1 MKKLF
6 ALVLAVM
13 MLSLAGSAMAAG
25 SVVVYSP
32 HDADPLA
39 AGVAM
44 FQAAYPDIQ
53 VEVIAGGTGEL
64 AQRIH
69 RDPST
74 VTALVGKLRKLGYVE
89 VSRSDA
95 DKRVSIVCLSEKGR
109 GFRGTFESISEE
121 LASKLAC
128 ALSDGEREQLDGI
141 LQKLHD
147 EYQIEGNGR

>member
-1 MKKLF
+1 MEPTKDRYTDNTLF
-6 ALVLAVM
+6 M
-13 MLSLAGSAMAAG
+13 MS
-25 SVVVYSP
+25 SVVSEMNAFLLERLR
-32 HDADPLA
+32 D
-39 AGVAM
+39 AGVIDLAPSHGDILAEL
-44 FQAAYPDIQ
+44 FRSGQA
-53 VEVIAGGTGEL
+53 TMGEL

-109 GFRGTFESISEE
+109 GFRGTFESIAEE

-147 EYQIEGNGR
+147 EYRTEGTGR

>member
-1 MKKLF
+1 MEPTKDRYTDNTLF
-6 ALVLAVM
+6 M
-13 MLSLAGSAMAAG
+13 MS
-25 SVVVYSP
+25 SVVSEMNAFLLGRLR
-32 HDADPLA
+32 DAGITDLA
-39 AGVAM
+39 PSHGDILAEL
-44 FQAAYPDIQ
+44 FKSEQA
-53 VEVIAGGTGEL
+53 TMGEL

-89 VSRSDA
+89 VFRSDA

-128 ALSDGEREQLDGI
+128 ALSDGEREQLGGI

-147 EYQIEGNGR
+147 EYRTERNGR

>member
-1 MKKLF
+1 MEPTKNRYTDNTLF
-6 ALVLAVM
+6 M
-13 MLSLAGSAMAAG
+13 MS
-25 SVVVYSP
+25 SVVSEMNAFLLGRLR
-32 HDADPLA
+32 DAGITDLA
-39 AGVAM
+39 PSHGDILAEL
-44 FQAAYPDIQ
+44 FKSEQA
-53 VEVIAGGTGEL
+53 TMGEL

-89 VSRSDA
+89 VFRSDA

-121 LASKLAC
+121 LASKLAR
-128 ALSDGEREQLDGI
+128 ALSDGEREQLGGI

-147 EYQIEGNGR
+147 EYRTERNGR

>member
-1 MKKLF
+1 MEPTKDRYTDNTLF
-6 ALVLAVM
+6 M
-13 MLSLAGSAMAAG
+13 MS
-25 SVVVYSP
+25 SVVSEMNAFLLERLR
-32 HDADPLA
+32 DAGITDLA
-39 AGVAM
+39 PSHGDILAELFRSG
-44 FQAAYPDIQ
+44 QA
-53 VEVIAGGTGEL
+53 TMGEL

-69 RDPST
+69 RGPST

-147 EYQIEGNGR
+147 EYRTEGTGR

>member
-1 MKKLF
+1 MEPTKDRYTDNTLF
-6 ALVLAVM
+6 M
-13 MLSLAGSAMAAG
+13 MS
-25 SVVVYSP
+25 SVVSEMNAFLLGRLR
-32 HDADPLA
+32 DAGITDLA
-39 AGVAM
+39 PSHGDILAEL
-44 FQAAYPDIQ
+44 FKSEQA
-53 VEVIAGGTGEL
+53 TMGEL

-89 VSRSDA
+89 VFRSDA

-121 LASKLAC
+121 LASKLAR
-128 ALSDGEREQLDGI
+128 ALSDGEREQLGGI

-147 EYQIEGNGR
+147 EYRTERNGR

>member
-1 MKKLF
+1 MDQTEHRYADNTLF
-6 ALVLAVM
+6 M
-13 MLSLAGSAMAAG
+13 MG
-25 SVVVYSP
+25 SVVAEMNAFLVSRL
-32 HDADPLA
+32 HA
-39 AGVAM
+39 AGVADLATSHGDILAEL
-44 FQAAYPDIQ
+44 FRSGQA
-53 VEVIAGGTGEL
+53 TMGEL

-147 EYQIEGNGR
+147 EYRTEGTGR